1 MIMADEPTGNLDT
14 ESSKNVRAILKDL
27 AHNRGC
33 AVVAVTH
40 DPDFAADCDRVITLV
55 DGLIV
60 P

>member
-40 DPDFAADCDRVITLV
+40 DPDLQQIATALSLLLTA
-55 DGLIV
+55 
-60 P
+60 